1 LLLLLGCCW
10 AVITRLSCCD
20 RGTPALH
27 PHHSDLA
34 VAAALLRHTRV
45 RAGFLHHLNGRSPAN
60 PAAELQIRDNSDST
74 GVLRAA
80 IWAGAAGVPPGRSDC
95 IFQRASTDNRWVQLP
110 GSKCQAVCQ
119 VGHCCPA
126 DSPRFNMHCKSWSSQ
141 ICYSMFFLGH
151 CGSATLHPRR
161 LLASKAAESNITAL
175 LSILVL
181 TN

>member
-1 LLLLLGCCW
+1 MLLLLGCCW
-10 AVITRLSCCD
+10 AVVSRLSCCD
-20 RGTPALH
+20 GGTPALH

-34 VAAALLRHTRV
+34 VAASLLRHTRV
-45 RAGFLHHLNGRSPAN
+45 RAVFLHHLNGRSPAN

-74 GVLRAA
+74 GALRAA
-80 IWAGAAGVPPGRSDC
+80 IWAGAAGARQGRSDC
-95 IFQRASTDNRWVQLP
+95 VLQRASTDSRWVQLP
-110 GSKCQAVCQ
+110 GSKYQAVCQ

-141 ICYSMFFLGH
+141 ICYCMFFLGH
-151 CGSATLHPRR
+151 CGRATFHPRM
-161 LLASKAAESNITAL
+161 LLASNADESIDTAL